1 MTLEMIQLALANT
14 LERARHAAGQVRRV
28 SVRFAG
34 NFFKFSQQT
43 SSCIN
48 IYHQLVPSN
57 KLQFTKYLLPDEA
70 LLFY

>member
-34 NFFKFSQQT
+34 NFLNFLSKQA
-43 SSCIN
+43 
-48 IYHQLVPSN
+48 HV
-57 KLQFTKYLLPDEA
+57 
-70 LLFY
+70 